1 MRTIDGTG
9 EPTAAPAARAALA
22 FLALI
27 LLQGVHE
34 LEHVVQVTQR
44 FVLGNPTGAGILGS
58 WLDIEPVHMA
68 YNTGFLALIVLC
80 YLMGGFPGEVRRRHP
95 VTFWLMTFVLLFEGY
110 HVLEHVVKMAQFL
123 ETGMN
128 GTPGIV
134 GQFVNLVWLHFTYN
148 TVAYLPLLVVFFSD
162 GYHRVVGEVL
172 SSAARH
178 GPGPTAAPP

>member
-1 MRTIDGTG
+1 
-9 EPTAAPAARAALA
+9 
-22 FLALI
+22 
-27 LLQGVHE
+27 
-34 LEHVVQVTQR
+34 VVQVTQR

-80 YLMGGFPGEVRRRHP
+80 YLIGGFPGEVRRRHP
-95 VTFWLMTFVLLFEGY
+95 FTFWLMTFVLLFEGY

-148 TVAYLPLLVVFFSD
+148 TVAYVPLLAVFFGD
-162 GYHRVVGEVL
+162 GYHRVASEVL
-172 SSAARH
+172 SGLARQKPRAA
-178 GPGPTAAPP
+178 AAPP